1 MLLQLSAM
9 LFQLNTMLLQLNTM
23 LLQLNTMLSYS
34 PAASCPVCI
43 ESHSVYL
50 PGNVNHE
57 KDLHQQ

>member
-9 LFQLNTMLLQLNTM
+9 LFQLNTM